1 MQSDTASQ
9 CVLLID
15 DDPIAEYLVRENLR
29 FLNPNIQL
37 KSFRNPLRA
46 VVLLS
51 EMQLNPGD
59 QRWPDVIFIDL
70 NTPLFN
76 AWDFLEHYQELGDKK
91 ALKTPIV
98 ILTSEV
104 SDGLR
109 LRSQRYDKLN
119 LELREKPITHEIIR
133 NKLLPQQRKKVA

>member
-1 MQSDTASQ
+1 MQPNTSAQ

-15 DDPIAEYLVRENLR
+15 DDPISEYLLRENLR
-29 FLNPNIQL
+29 FLNPNITL
-37 KSFRNPLRA
+37 KYHRNPLRA
-46 VVLLS
+46 VVMLS
-51 EMQLNPGD
+51 EMQLNPAES
-59 QRWPDVIFIDL
+59 RWPSAIFIDL

-76 AWDFLEHYQELGDKK
+76 AWDFLEHYQELGDEQ

-109 LRSQRYDKLN
+109 LRAERYSKLN
-119 LELREKPITHEIIR
+119 LELKEKPVSHEIIR
-133 NKLLPQQRKKVA
+133 NALLPKQQKKVA